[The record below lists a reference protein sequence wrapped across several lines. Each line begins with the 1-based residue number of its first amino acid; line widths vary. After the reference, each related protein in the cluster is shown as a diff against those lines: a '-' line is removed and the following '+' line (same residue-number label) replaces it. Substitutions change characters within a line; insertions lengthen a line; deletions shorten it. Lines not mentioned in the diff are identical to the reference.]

1 MSDVTMKDILSK
13 MAKEMTGPDLEG
25 PWVVMI
31 ADSDGMVLSSWESP
45 GNKINPETFGQF
57 VQLINYANSAF
68 NKVSSVGFSKI
79 DDFTVATPFTYM
91 VIKPIAGGACF
102 IFISAPKSVPLGVI
116 RMSLTNFAPR
126 VELSLPGHEASFET
140 DGNGVGT
147 MVSESQKY

>member
-1 MSDVTMKDILSK
+1 MSDVTMKDILSE
-13 MAKEMTGPDLEG
+13 MAKEMSGPDLEG

-45 GNKINPETFGQF
+45 NNKVNPETFGQF

-91 VIKPIAGGACF
+91 VIKPIAAGACF

-116 RMSLTNFAPR
+116 RMSLTNLAPR

-140 DGNGVGT
+140 GGNGAGT
-147 MVSESQKY
+147 MVPQIQKY